1 MDLDGNSYITQKLYM
16 RPSVTDFRVFLS
28 TASGYGTAGVKDG
41 KPFVNAVKGTIN
53 VREIIFDPAEFGQ

>member
-1 MDLDGNSYITQKLYM
+1 M